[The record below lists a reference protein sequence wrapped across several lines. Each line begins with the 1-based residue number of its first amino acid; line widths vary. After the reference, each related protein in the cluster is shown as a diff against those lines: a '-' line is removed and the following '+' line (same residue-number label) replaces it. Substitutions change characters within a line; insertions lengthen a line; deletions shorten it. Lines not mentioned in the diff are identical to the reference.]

1 MTSRR
6 GLAALSLALLAGGM
20 AGCFSDRP
28 PTEAQPPTGDGSS
41 VAIRNFAYV
50 PASLS
55 VPSGSTVTWTNEDDA
70 SHTVSAD
77 DGNTFDSS
85 ALGQGATFQFTAGA
99 PGTYTYF
106 CRIHPF
112 MKASLT
118 VTTP

>member
-1 MTSRR
+1 MPRLA
-6 GLAALSLALLAGGM
+6 LAATRLALLTGL

-28 PTEAQPPTGDGSS
+28 ASPSEPPEDGER

-50 PASLS
+50 PVSLT
-55 VPSGSTVTWTNEDDA
+55 VPTGTSVTWTNEDDV

-77 DGNTFDSS
+77 DESSFDSS
-85 ALGQGATFQFTAGA
+85 ALGQGMTFALTAGA

-112 MKASLT
+112 MKATLI
-118 VTTP
+118 VTAP